1 MGREDSFRALFHNI
15 LLLMN
20 LFLALTAPAGGKLK
34 PLCQA
39 TFETFPKQS
48 PIGRLPSNLSRAPQK
63 S

>member
-1 MGREDSFRALFHNI
+1 MGREDSFRALLHNI

-34 PLCQA
+34 PLSPSDVRDFPQA
-39 TFETFPKQS
+39 
-48 PIGRLPSNLSRAPQK
+48 RAQG